1 MQYGQTNLIVPDAVT
16 LTSNSVLDEE
26 KGVLLEWGIRSR
38 NVEAKPDKIPDR
50 DKELY
55 IEITAHRQE

>member
-1 MQYGQTNLIVPDAVT
+1 VPDAVT